1 MQIHLWHS
9 KGVDQWRWTL
19 SSAKFPKMME
29 SGNSPK
35 LEQAMDD
42 IRLTIEWLLSKD
54 INDYEETNCSP
65 RCPVIGRYDSFDG
78 RSNNT

>member
-19 SSAKFPKMME
+19 SSAKFPNTLE

-35 LEQAMDD
+35 LSQAMAD
-42 IRLTIEWLLSKD
+42 IQKTIEWILSKD
-54 INDYEETNCSP
+54 TNDYEETNCNP
-65 RCPVIGRYDSFDG
+65 RCSVVGKYNAIDG
-78 RSNNT
+78 GSD

>member
-19 SSAKFPKMME
+19 SSAKFPKMLE

-35 LEQAMDD
+35 LSQAMED
-42 IRLTIEWLLSKD
+42 IQRTIEWLLSKE
-54 INDYEETNCSP
+54 NTDYEETNCNP
-65 RCPVIGRYDSFDG
+65 RCTIAGKYDAIDG
-78 RSNNT
+78 SIN

>member
-19 SSAKFPKMME
+19 SSAKFPKLLE

-35 LEQAMDD
+35 LSQAMED
-42 IRLTIEWLLSKD
+42 IQKTIEWLLSKETTH
-54 INDYEETNCSP
+54 YEETPFNP
-65 RCPVIGRYDSFDG
+65 RCPVVGKYNAIDG
-78 RSNNT
+78 GPD